1 MTVVPNAAQPI
12 NHRHDRERTARE
24 SIWVSKLHV
33 VVCVTAWTLAGAGH
47 AARLP
52 PRADVTGEQSLSISA
67 DAPAPRPVP
76 WIDRGGI
83 VRWRAPPAPKVPADC
98 VPSAPVEWVLD
109 EPPVFLWRCAAAPAR
124 RLVGGV
130 PNQPGWIRPLEH
142 VSGTHRID
150 VHLGSARADAITL
163 NTLEMLDPATGATIA
178 VPPLRSVHTP
188 PRTVPIVGIHGP
200 VTCPPSGEPCY
211 GFVAEGAQ
219 AGLLRI
225 ARDGQTTVLETPKR
239 SRLAPIVMNDLQL
252 SADGQLLFIAE
263 TWLFRGTKWV
273 RFAIFDLARRKR
285 VFEQRHGDGRVV
297 SDPRLV
303 LGAGDRVAIS
313 YRDDTGG
320 RHVAVSYRVRR

>member
-1 MTVVPNAAQPI
+1 MLHLAVCAALF
-12 NHRHDRERTARE
+12 A
-24 SIWVSKLHV
+24 S
-33 VVCVTAWTLAGAGH
+33 TLAVAGAGN

-52 PRADVTGEQSLSISA
+52 LRAEVMGEQSLPIAAAASTL
-67 DAPAPRPVP
+67 RPVP
-76 WIDRGGI
+76 WIDPAGI
-83 VRWRAPPAPKVPADC
+83 VRWRTPPPPKVPAGC

-109 EPPVFLWRCAAAPAR
+109 EPPVLLWRCVAAPAR
-124 RLVGGV
+124 RLVGGA
-130 PNQPGWIRPLEH
+130 PDQPGWIRPLEH

-163 NTLEMLDPATGATIA
+163 NTLEVLDPATGATIA
-178 VPPLRSVHTP
+178 VPPLRSVDTP

-200 VTCPPSGEPCY
+200 VTCPPSGGPCY
-211 GFVAEGAQ
+211 GYVAEGVQ

-225 ARDGQTTVLETPKR
+225 GRDGKTAVLETPKR

-273 RFAIFDLARRKR
+273 RFAIFDLARGKR
-285 VFEQRHGDGRVV
+285 MFEQRHGNGRVV